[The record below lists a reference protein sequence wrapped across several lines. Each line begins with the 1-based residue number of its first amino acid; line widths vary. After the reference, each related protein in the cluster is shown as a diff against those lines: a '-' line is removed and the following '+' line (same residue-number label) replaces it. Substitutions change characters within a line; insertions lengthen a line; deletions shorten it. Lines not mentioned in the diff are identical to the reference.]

1 MRPTWR
7 VVGAVA
13 LWLVLEWYG
22 ATSEVSW
29 LFLLAA
35 WVLALVAA
43 CGAYAL
49 WNRAGLSL
57 HLAVARSRP
66 AGDSPAEELPET
78 VLRTSP
84 YAAPLFEKDGLELAV
99 GLRTTSGAR
108 GPAWINGQVGD
119 TEIRFATGVVPTRG
133 WSRLKVLREL
143 RRGPVGA
150 SGWTIGTSD
159 PLGFFRGQRSC
170 PDSEVGLVLPRL
182 MSLVGLRQA
191 RELEA
196 SAAVP
201 RSGSGNELFGIRE
214 YRPGD
219 SLRRIHWRSSARH
232 GELVVREY
240 EPPGLQTLAI
250 YLDPEPPSDDVADQI
265 ARIAASEAWDC
276 LREGGRVVLWA
287 PGLEPSGSPRDLWTQ
302 LEWLARYPDV
312 PSSNRPTDSPD
323 KPSSSPKQTSDR
335 PDYPGFA
342 GTSPAGA
349 VVEVVVITARA
360 NEELFEASERAR
372 RRRGW
377 VVGEAVIDADIPLQ
391 RVGTQWPLP

>member
-99 GLRTTSGAR
+99 GLRTKGGAR
-108 GPAWINGQVGD
+108 GPAWINGQVGG
-119 TEIRFATGVVPTRG
+119 TEVRFATGVVPTRG

-150 SGWTIGTSD
+150 SGWAIGTSD

-170 PDSEVGLVLPRL
+170 PDSEVALVLPTF
-182 MSLVGLRQA
+182 MSLAGRRQA

-201 RSGSGNELFGIRE
+201 RSGSGNDLFGIRE

-287 PGLEPSGSPRDLWTQ
+287 PGLEPSESPRDLWTQ
-302 LEWLARYPDV
+302 LEWLARYPKEGGPV
-312 PSSNRPTDSPD
+312 AQQSGRKGRHLPMHGEELVLITASSNT
-323 KPSSSPKQTSDR
+323 
-335 PDYPGFA
+335 
-342 GTSPAGA
+342 
-349 VVEVVVITARA
+349 
-360 NEELFEASERAR
+360 ELFEVSERAR

>member
-1 MRPTWR
+1 MTPTWR
-7 VVGAVA
+7 VAGAVA

-35 WVLALVAA
+35 WVLALVVA

-66 AGDSPAEELPET
+66 TGDSPAEELPET

-99 GLRTTSGAR
+99 GLRTTGGAR

-119 TEIRFATGVVPTRG
+119 AEIRFATGVVPTRG

-150 SGWTIGTSD
+150 SGWTVGTSD

-170 PDSEVGLVLPRL
+170 PDSEVALVLPTF
-182 MSLVGLRQA
+182 MSLAGRRQA

-250 YLDPEPPSDDVADQI
+250 YLDPEPSSDDVADQI

-287 PGLEPSGSPRDLWTQ
+287 PGLEPSESPRDLWTQ

-312 PSSNRPTDSPD
+312 PSSNRPSP
-323 KPSSSPKQTSDR
+323 PSGEGGPVAQQ
-335 PDYPGFA
+335 PGRK
-342 GTSPAGA
+342 GRHLPMHGEEL
-349 VVEVVVITARA
+349 VLITASS
-360 NEELFEASERAR
+360 NTELFEVSERAR

-377 VVGEAVIDADIPLQ
+377 VVGEAVIDAEIPLQ